1 MATYKK
7 KDKTAKQLVKDR
19 QHIQGSDSTTKEVFE
34 GLDTGANKIEAWILK
49 RQKPILIG
57 LAVLV
62 ALALAYTAYTKY
74 ILEPKEREAANEI
87 AFPRMYFDQAME
99 LNVAS
104 DSLFKMSLNGD
115 GAKYGFVDIA
125 EEYSN
130 TDAGNLANY
139 YAGIAYYK
147 LADFKNAITYL
158 ERYDADDL
166 MMAATAKGTIGDA
179 FAETKNWEE
188 AFKYYVKAFEQSSNN
203 LTTPFYLEKAANAA
217 KINGDFKEALK
228 LLQRI
233 KNEYPNSPNARDIE
247 AKINEVNIES

>member
-7 KDKTAKQLVKDR
+7 KDKTAKQLIKDK
-19 QHIQGSDSTTKEVFE
+19 QQLQGGDSTTKEVFE

-62 ALALAYTAYTKY
+62 VLALAYTAYTKY
-74 ILEPKEREAANEI
+74 ILEPKQREAANEL
-87 AFPRMYFDQAME
+87 AFPRIYFDQAME
-99 LNVAS
+99 LTVAS

-125 EEYSN
+125 KEYSN
-130 TDAGNLANY
+130 TKAGNLANY

-147 LADFKNAITYL
+147 IADFKNAIAYL
-158 ERYDADDL
+158 EDYDADD
-166 MMAATAKGTIGDA
+166 MMMSATAKGTIGDA
-179 FAETKNWEE
+179 FAETENWDE
-188 AFKYYVKAFEQSSNN
+188 AYKYYMKAVEQSNNN

-217 KINGDFKEALK
+217 KINGNFKEALK

-233 KNEYPNSPNARDIE
+233 KEEFPNSPNARDIE
-247 AKINEVNIES
+247 VKINEVNIES